1 MSVFSP
7 LEGFTTEDP
16 DRFRGMKMTVVLEG
30 GQTATGTVFAMPKL
44 PFNNFTGAGLV
55 NADAATRAV
64 HP

>member
-1 MSVFSP
+1 
-7 LEGFTTEDP
+7 
-16 DRFRGMKMTVVLEG
+16 MKMTVVLEG
-30 GQTATGTVFAMPKL
+30 GHTATGTVFAMPKL